1 MTEINLPPKTI
12 NAPLFI
18 QIMDDDVQNS
28 TLYLTEVEN
37 YFTNVNYAMYDAG
50 YNSILVC
57 LQRKKNLPPPKYSL
71 NYQKMKVVYLTTLFT
86 FIRFMLSHRKAIVYA
101 NGRYYK
107 TLITGLLNRQ
117 AYFIS
122 HGNPLPGVENGLI
135 KRTIKRFLYKISM
148 FFFRKIRAISS
159 EEMRILKEFKIP
171 CKVEHIPLVIDHHF
185 YSSKLVHSPILK
197 KYSLPKDKP
206 IILFFAMLSK
216 RKNPYTFLQAL
227 NLLKEKGCSFE
238 AVFVGG
244 EKDLLAESGTGIQEL
259 IKEFNLES
267 HCKYLGLLNS
277 KQIVEI
283 FNISRISVC
292 TSYHEGNPL
301 TVAQSAAAGLGLCLA
316 NIPGLR
322 EYRGVALIHEVGDA
336 KKLAED
342 LNLMLINKKFC
353 KERGLAAQKLVRKT
367 RDSKVIKE
375 KIVRF
380 LTLR

>member
-1 MTEINLPPKTI
+1 
-12 NAPLFI
+12 
-18 QIMDDDVQNS
+18 
-28 TLYLTEVEN
+28 
-37 YFTNVNYAMYDAG
+37 
-50 YNSILVC
+50 
-57 LQRKKNLPPPKYSL
+57 
-71 NYQKMKVVYLTTLFT
+71 
-86 FIRFMLSHRKAIVYA
+86 
-101 NGRYYK
+101 
-107 TLITGLLNRQ
+107 
-117 AYFIS
+117 
-122 HGNPLPGVENGLI
+122 
-135 KRTIKRFLYKISM
+135 
-148 FFFRKIRAISS
+148 
-159 EEMRILKEFKIP
+159 
-171 CKVEHIPLVIDHHF
+171 
-185 YSSKLVHSPILK
+185 
-197 KYSLPKDKP
+197 
-206 IILFFAMLSK
+206 
-216 RKNPYTFLQAL
+216 
-227 NLLKEKGCSFE
+227 LKEKGCSFE